1 MKNFFDG
8 IFSYIQAFGLM
19 FRLRLWGLA
28 LLPGLLSLF
37 LGSWIIWIGWNYS
50 DNLSAWLMQIIHFK
64 WFGQNWLQQ
73 GVAGMFTIFGIVLTI
88 FLGFITYR
96 NIMLVIGAPFMS
108 IISARVH
115 SHLVG
120 RKVEDPPFLG
130 SILRGLRVAIRNIL
144 KEMFYTIFLLLL
156 SLFPLFAPFT
166 SALIFLVQ
174 ANYAGFG
181 NLDFTLERFYNT
193 RQSVQFVSQNRGLAL
208 GNGSVF
214 LLLLLVPV
222 VGLLFAP
229 AVATVAGT
237 IDTVNRLQ
245 NVPMIGEANGKT
257 NANDGYFV

>member
-8 IFSYIQAFGLM
+8 VTAYFQAFGLM

-28 LLPGLLSLF
+28 LLPGLLSLL
-37 LGSWIIWIGWNYS
+37 LGGWIIWIGLHYS
-50 DNLSAWLMQIIHFK
+50 DDLSDWLIQLISFK
-64 WFGQNWLQQ
+64 WFGQHWLQK
-73 GVAGMFTIFGIVLTI
+73 GVAGMFTIFGAVLTI

-115 SHLVG
+115 SHLIG
-120 RKVEDPPFLG
+120 RKVADPPFLG

-144 KEMFYTIFLLLL
+144 KEMFYTILLLVL

-181 NLDFTLERFYNT
+181 NLDFTLERFYDT
-193 RQSVQFVSQNRGLAL
+193 RQSVHFVSQHRGLAL

-214 LLLLLVPV
+214 LLLLVVPV

-229 AVATVAGT
+229 AIATVAGT

-245 NVPMIGEANGKT
+245 NVPMLGDANGKT
-257 NANDGYFV
+257 NINNEYFV